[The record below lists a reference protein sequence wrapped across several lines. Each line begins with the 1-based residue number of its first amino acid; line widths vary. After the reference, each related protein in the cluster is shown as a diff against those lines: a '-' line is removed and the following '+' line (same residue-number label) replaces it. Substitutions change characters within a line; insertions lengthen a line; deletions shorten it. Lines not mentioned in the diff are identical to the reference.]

1 MHFVSNLGGTAEQI
15 AFVPI
20 GMKAF
25 LFSGH
30 GSLETNALG
39 VGSKIQMLE
48 FKFITTSFG
57 RIHVVV
63 GGEGPAL
70 ILVHGFGDSNTW
82 QTWVKNVD
90 ALSMIARVYAVE
102 LLGYGE
108 SDKPEETLDTE
119 GHVGSLVELMTVE
132 GLAEASFIGLS
143 WGGQVVQ
150 EIAGR
155 YPARVDKLVLV
166 DSLFDS
172 TEPGLAHLAK
182 IQAPTLIVWDQDD
195 QLIPAQWAHILA
207 MAVRDSRL
215 VIFSAEQRDPDMI
228 QHNGHW
234 AQMTHSLWFNKT
246 VTEFLQT

>member
-1 MHFVSNLGGTAEQI
+1 
-15 AFVPI
+15 
-20 GMKAF
+20 
-25 LFSGH
+25 
-30 GSLETNALG
+30 
-39 VGSKIQMLE
+39 MLE
-48 FKFITTSFG
+48 YKFIETSFG
-57 RIHVVV
+57 KIHAVV

-108 SDKPEETLDTE
+108 SDKLDEPLDTQ
-119 GHVGSLVELMTVE
+119 GHVKSLIEL
-132 GLAEASFIGLS
+132 LDAEKIAQASFIGLS

-150 EIAGR
+150 EIAER
-155 YPARVDKLVLV
+155 YPQRMDKLVLV

-172 TEPGLAHLAK
+172 TEPGLAQLAK

-195 QLIPAQWAHILA
+195 QLIPAQWAHILD
-207 MAVRDSRL
+207 MAIRDSRL
-215 VIFSAEQRDPDMI
+215 VIFSAEQRDPEMV

-234 AQMTHSLWFNKT
+234 AQLTHSLWFNKT
-246 VTEFLQT
+246 VTEFLQA